1 MPDQLPHDEI
11 GVFNCRVNIETGW
24 IMVAELVLEIG
35 TEEIPSGYLG
45 NGLRELGRLADACLR
60 NNRIEIAGDLLT
72 YGTPRRLVLIGKAI
86 AKTQV
91 SLMQEITG
99 PPKSV
104 AYDTEGRPT
113 KAALGFAQ
121 KQGVS
126 VEELGYMETSKGEY
140 LTVKKQIPGRRTLDV
155 LAEVLPELIA
165 GIPWPK
171 SMRWGTLGFSFVR
184 PIHWVLALFDSEV
197 IPFETAGVRSG
208 NTTRG
213 HRFMAPAAM
222 EVFSVQDYL
231 QKMGESFV
239 QINQNEREARVE
251 AVTRKAA
258 KTAGGMPSQ
267 DPELVTT
274 VANLVEYPSAVCGS
288 FDAAFLNL
296 PAPVLI
302 TAMKEHQRYFAVYD
316 GNGKLMPNF
325 VAVNN
330 TLARDASV
338 VRRGHERVLRARL
351 SDAEFFF
358 KEDRKRSLAD
368 RIENLKGVIYQA
380 ELGTSYAK
388 VQRFTR
394 LAEFLGEQVLP
405 DALDGVRLCARLCKC
420 DLLTQMVTEF
430 PTLQGV
436 MGAEYARMEGY
447 PEAVSTGIQEHYL
460 PTGAGGRLPTS
471 EIGAVVGLADRMD
484 TITGCFAIGLEPSGS
499 ADPFALRRHALAV
512 IRIVE
517 EMGWDISLQGFIE
530 KGLSLLIKEVAFDRD
545 SVFERVVE
553 FFRERYRQMML
564 RSGYASDFIEAVI
577 STEFD
582 RIYQIRSRID
592 HLKRFASE
600 SREFHELALT
610 FKRVT
615 NILKRQERTFEVA
628 PELFKEPCESALW
641 EIYLGL
647 RDDVYRCLDNR
658 NYYEALTLMARLKPP
673 VDELFDGVE
682 ILTQEDQIV
691 SQNRIGLLQH
701 LARLFFRVAD
711 FSKFSI

>member
-1 MPDQLPHDEI
+1 
-11 GVFNCRVNIETGW
+11 
-24 IMVAELVLEIG
+24 MVAELVLEIG
-35 TEEIPSGYLG
+35 TEEIPSGYLA
-45 NGLRELGRLADACLR
+45 NGLRELARLADARLR
-60 NNRIEIAGDLLT
+60 DNRIEIAGDLLT

-91 SLMQEITG
+91 SLVQEITG

-113 KAALGFAQ
+113 RAALGFAQ

-126 VEELGYMETSKGEY
+126 VEELGYVETSKGEY
-140 LTVKKQIPGRRTLDV
+140 LYIKKQIPGKRTLDV

-171 SMRWGTLGFSFVR
+171 SMRWGTLGFPFVR

-197 IPFETAGVRSG
+197 IPFEIAGVRSG
-208 NTTRG
+208 NATRG
-213 HRFMAPAAM
+213 HRFMAPAVM

-258 KTAGGMPSQ
+258 ETAGGVPSQ

-288 FDAAFLNL
+288 FDAAFLDL

-302 TAMKEHQRYFAVYD
+302 TAMKEHQRYFAVYN
-316 GNGKLMPNF
+316 GNGQLMPNF

-358 KEDRKRSLAD
+358 KEDRKRPLAD

-380 ELGTSYAK
+380 ELGTSHAK

-394 LAEFLGEQVLP
+394 LAEFLGDQVLP

-420 DLLTQMVTEF
+420 DLVTQMVTEF

-447 PEAVSTGIQEHYL
+447 PEAVCTGIQEHYL
-460 PTGAGGRLPTS
+460 PTGAAGRLPTS

-484 TITGCFAIGLEPSGS
+484 TITGCFAVGLEPSGS

-517 EMGWDISLQGFIE
+517 EMGWDISLLGFIE

-577 STEFD
+577 SAEFD

-628 PELFKEPCESALW
+628 PELFKERCESALW